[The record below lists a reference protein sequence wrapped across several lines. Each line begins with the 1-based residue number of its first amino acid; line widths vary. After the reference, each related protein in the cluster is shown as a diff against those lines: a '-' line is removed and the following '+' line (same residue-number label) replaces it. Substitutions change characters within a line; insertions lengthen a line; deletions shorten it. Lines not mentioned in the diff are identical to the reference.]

1 MILFLGRGGIGGVP
15 LDPHFT
21 VVFAVVEALATI
33 WQKLF
38 EGESLSQSLCKN
50 MYIMLA
56 VTRAIIKLSV
66 NILRIPMNNVLWPS
80 DMTLFQFALMFFSC
94 SRPMIHQ
101 TGRLKKQYI
110 VATISRHLSN
120 GESYININQ
129 VASKQGML
137 HVSACHMARP
147 TLWSRSGPSCPSTWA
162 LQWHLW
168 MKRCSLSWQR
178 FLLSWKV
185 PLAYFGMSWRVL

>member
-56 VTRAIIKLSV
+56 VTRTIIKLSV
-66 NILRIPMNNVLWPS
+66 NILRIPMNNVL
-80 DMTLFQFALMFFSC
+80 
-94 SRPMIHQ
+94 
-101 TGRLKKQYI
+101 
-110 VATISRHLSN
+110 
-120 GESYININQ
+120 
-129 VASKQGML
+129 
-137 HVSACHMARP
+137 
-147 TLWSRSGPSCPSTWA
+147 
-162 LQWHLW
+162 
-168 MKRCSLSWQR
+168 
-178 FLLSWKV
+178 
-185 PLAYFGMSWRVL
+185 